1 MFTFLLFRPLKV
13 ETPQTYEL
21 IQIIKRYLT
30 HKSEK
35 KSQTGFNVNFKKF

>member
-1 MFTFLLFRPLKV
+1 MFTFLLFRSLKV

-21 IQIIKRYLT
+21 IQIMKRYLT

-35 KSQTGFNVNFKKF
+35 KSGFNVNFKKF